1 MIVNNCNSCI
11 HFVFP
16 GSPQPDFGICK
27 LAGSFRGGGP
37 HYGESM
43 AIAVPDA
50 EPDVRAGAELH
61 VHRGFCCIQFERSF
75 LS

>member
-1 MIVNNCNSCI
+1 
-11 HFVFP
+11 
-16 GSPQPDFGICK
+16 
-27 LAGSFRGGGP
+27 
-37 HYGESM
+37 M